1 MTELTIRHTSA
12 GGTLIEGT
20 ARGDGS
26 ADVLKAHGW
35 RWGRSIGCWYV
46 ARSRDRAPDLYGIE
60 RTAAQLR
67 AAGFAVVVEI
77 DAAPRDQVQAE
88 ADRAERLEERADA
101 LDDRAARRAA
111 EARARSHAA
120 HSVMDMIPVGQP
132 ILVGHRS
139 ERRHRRDLARIDANL
154 RASFEASD
162 EAAQAAAA
170 ADTARAHMERREDPQ
185 RVARR
190 LEKLA
195 ADLRDVRRKLDG
207 TSSNGMEY
215 GQRAQGTHRE
225 QLEASAAHLV
235 AQLDHWRQVR
245 ADQLA
250 AGDVREWLPVD
261 FEPGDLVRV
270 RGSWRRIVRVNRTTV
285 AVETPY
291 SWTDRVPLHE
301 ITEHRR
307 PGQPAAAAPV
317 EPAPELAPATIE
329 APQVADQVA
338 GDLAPA
344 LDLVAPAPA
353 PALPF
358 GQLTLA
364 LVWEVAA

>member
-26 ADVLKAHGW
+26 ADVLKAAGW
-35 RWGRSIGCWYV
+35 RWGRSIGMWYV
-46 ARSRDRAPDLYGIE
+46 QRSRDRAPDLYGIE

-67 AAGFAVVVEI
+67 AAGFAVVVDV
-77 DAAPRDQVQAE
+77 DAAPRDQVEAE
-88 ADRAERLEERADA
+88 AARAERLEERADA
-101 LDDRAARRAA
+101 LDDRAARRAG
-111 EARARSHAA
+111 EARARSDAA
-120 HSVMDMIPVGQP
+120 HRTMDLIPFGQP
-132 ILVGHRS
+132 ILVGHHS

-162 EAAQAAAA
+162 EAEHAAAA
-170 ADTARAHMERREDPQ
+170 ADTARAHMDRREDPLT
-185 RVARR
+185 VARR
-190 LEKLA
+190 IERLA
-195 ADLRDVRRKLDG
+195 ADLRDVRR
-207 TSSNGMEY
+207 MEY

-250 AGDVREWLPVD
+250 AGDVREWAPAD
-261 FEPGDLVRV
+261 FAAGDLVRV
-270 RGSWRRIVRVNRTTV
+270 RGSWRRVVRVNRTTV

-307 PGQPAAAAPV
+307 RGQAPAPVEQAEPTPAAADVVP
-317 EPAPELAPATIE
+317 EPAPELATI
-329 APQVADQVA
+329 APPP
-338 GDLAPA
+338 APA
-344 LDLVAPAPA
+344 APA
-353 PALPF
+353 PALHLVGPAEPAVPF

>member
-1 MTELTIRHTSA
+1 MAEALTIHHTSA

-26 ADVLKAHGW
+26 ADVLKANGW
-35 RWGRSIGCWYV
+35 RWGRSIGSWYV
-46 ARSRDRAPDLYGIE
+46 QRSRDRAPDLYGIE

-67 AAGFAVVVEI
+67 SAGFTVTVDV

-111 EARARSHAA
+111 EASARSDAA
-120 HSVMDMIPVGQP
+120 HRVMDMIPVGQP
-132 ILVGHRS
+132 ILVGHHS

-162 EAAQAAAA
+162 EAEHAAAA
-170 ADTARAHMERREDPQ
+170 ADTARAHMERREAPQ

-207 TSSNGMEY
+207 TSRNGMEY

-250 AGDVREWLPVD
+250 AGDVREWSPVD
-261 FEPGDLVRV
+261 FEPGDLVCV

-291 SWTDRVPLHE
+291 SWTDRVEFHR

-307 PGQPAAAAPV
+307 PGQPAAAEPV
-317 EPAPELAPATIE
+317 ELAPAPIE

-338 GDLAPA
+338 GDRAPA
-344 LDLVAPAPA
+344 LDQVEPAPA